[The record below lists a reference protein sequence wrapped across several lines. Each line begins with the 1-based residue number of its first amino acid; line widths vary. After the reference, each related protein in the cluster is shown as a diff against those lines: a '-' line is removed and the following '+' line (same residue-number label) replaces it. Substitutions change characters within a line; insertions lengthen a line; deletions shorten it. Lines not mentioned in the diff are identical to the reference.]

1 MMATDRQ
8 RFEIALQLAQS
19 WLHLARAKPSSHTCR
34 SARQAAEAA
43 SIRAEGIRLG
53 TAELDLLHDLM
64 AEAIRLDAHAVVD
77 DAVTAWLTAHGRFAG
92 A

>member
-1 MMATDRQ
+1 MMVNDRR
-8 RFEIALQLAQS
+8 RFERALQLAQS
-19 WLHLARAKPSSHTCR
+19 WLQLARETSTSHTCR

-43 SIRAEGIRLG
+43 AIRADGLCLG
-53 TAELDLLHDLM
+53 AAERNLLHELM

-77 DAVTAWLTAHGRFAG
+77 DAVTVWLTAHGRFAS